1 MKLRVPGLTGALGY
15 AIAHGIR
22 SWMST
27 LRYEAVFAQPETDP
41 ALGVGGPRL
50 YLVWHEYMLAP
61 IYLRAGCRISILVS
75 KHRDA
80 DLLESIADN
89 SGYECVRGSTAR
101 GGAAALKSLV
111 ERGQTRNLVITPDG
125 PRGPRRRMAPGP
137 VFLASKL
144 GMPIVPMGFG
154 YDRCRRLG
162 SWDRFAVPRPFTTA
176 RVYLG
181 AEIRVASNLSREAL
195 EQERQ
200 RVEAAMQ
207 HVTETAESWAVAQQC
222 PPEAVRAY
230 RQSRSSDGVMNRLPP
245 RRLAA

>member
-1 MKLRVPGLTGALGY
+1 MKLRVPGLTGASGY

-27 LRYEAVFAQPETDP
+27 LRYEAVFEEPEIDP
-41 ALGVGGPRL
+41 ALGIGGPRL

-80 DLLESIADN
+80 DLLESIARN

-101 GGAAALKSLV
+101 GGVAALKSLV
-111 ERGQTRNLVITPDG
+111 ERGKTRNLVITPDG
-125 PRGPRRRMAPGP
+125 PRGPRRRMASGP

-144 GMPIVPMGFG
+144 GMPIVPMGFAF
-154 YDRCRRLG
+154 DHHWRLN
-162 SWDRFAVPRPFTTA
+162 SWDRFAIPRPFTTA
-176 RVYLG
+176 RVCLG
-181 AEIRVASNLSREAL
+181 EAVHVPRGLDRARL
-195 EQERQ
+195 EQERE
-200 RVEAAMQ
+200 RLEAAM
-207 HVTETAESWAVAQQC
+207 HRVTEAAESWAAARQC
-222 PPEAVRAY
+222 PPHARRAC
-230 RQSRSSDGVMNRLPP
+230 RQQRPDDAAPSGHRV